1 WNACQALGQMDE
13 KAATSEVINRL
24 ISALGDSNDHVRW
37 SACQALG
44 NMGEKAATSEAINR
58 LISALGDS
66 NDSVRWSACQALGN
80 MGEKAATSEAINRLI
95 SALGDG
101 NDSVRWGACEA
112 LGKMGEKAATSD
124 VTNGLISALG
134 DSNDSVRWGACEALG
149 KMGEKAAT
157 NEAINGLISALG
169 DNEFNVRSSARE
181 ALDKMGKKAATSDVI
196 NGLISA
202 LRDSNYNVRWNVCQA
217 LGNMGE
223 KAATSEVIYRLI
235 SALGDSNDHVRW
247 SACQALGNMGEKAA
261 TSEAIN
267 RLISALGDSNDSVSV
282 KPDDIVK
289 FRLNE
294 DDQATKHAHL
304 STNLKEMCVACRTI
318 HHDNTS
324 ELKDIDYLEKHY
336 DAEKAIEYYTK
347 PWFLFRTVNQI
358 CRTENIKDIYKF
370 RIYISDLHQKLNQLS
385 MEQERNNIKSSL
397 EKVYHGKPLSGS
409 VLQQLIDNKDHLISM
424 NGFLSTTSDSKI
436 CNIYAGVEELIDEGY
451 KGVLFVFEIDKVIKQ
466 PYADISKFSTIPDE
480 AEILFSLGTIWRI
493 KSIRHDEGSCTI
505 ELTSCNE
512 FDSDLTQLREKY
524 TGDNVSLLSLGDVLL
539 ELGDEDTAEWA
550 YRKMLSQHINDNET
564 CGILYYKI

>member
-1 WNACQALGQMDE
+1 
-13 KAATSEVINRL
+13 
-24 ISALGDSNDHVRW
+24 
-37 SACQALG
+37 
-44 NMGEKAATSEAINR
+44 
-58 LISALGDS
+58 
-66 NDSVRWSACQALGN
+66 
-80 MGEKAATSEAINRLI
+80 
-95 SALGDG
+95 
-101 NDSVRWGACEA
+101 
-112 LGKMGEKAATSD
+112 
-124 VTNGLISALG
+124 
-134 DSNDSVRWGACEALG
+134 
-149 KMGEKAAT
+149 
-157 NEAINGLISALG
+157 
-169 DNEFNVRSSARE
+169 
-181 ALDKMGKKAATSDVI
+181 
-196 NGLISA
+196 
-202 LRDSNYNVRWNVCQA
+202 
-217 LGNMGE
+217 
-223 KAATSEVIYRLI
+223 
-235 SALGDSNDHVRW
+235 
-247 SACQALGNMGEKAA
+247 
-261 TSEAIN
+261 
-267 RLISALGDSNDSVSV
+267 
-282 KPDDIVK
+282 
-289 FRLNE
+289 
-294 DDQATKHAHL
+294 
-304 STNLKEMCVACRTI
+304 MCVACRTI

-564 CGILYYKI
+564 CGILYYKIGMIKFDKKLDDEALANLIQAESLLRSSEKKINEITSSRPFYLHCSRPSFLKIYSNIGFMLEKNDKFDEATSRYEQALKEEGSDSELATVHHNLGLLYFRRGKYTKAKEHQEAATSLIDDCHLWSREFKNNLKRTNDQLDSIAKNEEQSLKKQKTTTNVLSFDGSSI